1 MRTIAC
7 IVPPNLEPTFQS
19 LQEASAY
26 RAPRNVQLERDT
38 QGLKSQRIQGGSWT
52 DSQFELYLSNSK
64 TLRFDLDGVKVRWVV
79 EPKSPAAASSR
90 VREVEPVTLELKSG
104 LNKKPRRVVW
114 DREAA
119 FRNCVGRRFKKV
131 VAGAACLWLY
141 TEGKSSLLYFS
152 RLVQVTGEPDLLYWF
167 EEK

>member
-1 MRTIAC
+1 
-7 IVPPNLEPTFQS
+7 VPPNLEPTFQS

-38 QGLKSQRIQGGSWT
+38 QGLKSRRIEGGSWT

-64 TLRFDLDGVKVRWVV
+64 TLRFDLDGVKVRWSVG
-79 EPKSPAAASSR
+79 PKSQAVASLP
-90 VREVEPVTLELKSG
+90 VRDVQPVTLELKSG
-104 LNKKPRRVVW
+104 VTKKPRRILW
-114 DREAA
+114 DREGA
-119 FRNCVGRRFKKV
+119 FRKCIGRRFKKV

-152 RLVQVTGEPDLLYWF
+152 RLVQVTGERDLLYWI